1 MRILEIAQTVNYYK
15 IKYLRE
21 YDIGI
26 ETDKNFEDMRLIF
39 FQEMALCAVELSI

>member
-1 MRILEIAQTVNYYK
+1 MRILEIAHTVNYYK

-39 FQEMALCAVELSI
+39 FQEMALSAVELSI